1 MSTDLLALDPAVRDD
16 SFVDTTHR
24 IHHAAFQT
32 DRLDP
37 VRLETAT
44 RLPVRSS
51 RLLAPQPR
59 QMSVHSCDDG
69 NQVVH
74 AVEVDA
80 ALYMEL
86 ELPAGS
92 RYRVTAERPDGLLVN
107 HEPVVLGAVVDLPMG
122 GPLRVASRGRYEL
135 TIVTRHPTGHSQ
147 HPEKA
152 PAGMV
157 PLAPEGDGPQQVRRL
172 LDHARLL
179 WTTAPAPA
187 RRPASSA
194 HVLDVVEQVLVQQ
207 PYGVLHPSD
216 FATPASIS
224 VRSLERAMQKAYAMG
239 PKRWITATRLN
250 TAHRHLSR
258 PGADDRTVAQIAR
271 RCGFQHAGRFSQ
283 AYRALFGDYPHDVL
297 VPSAPALERSAA

>member
-1 MSTDLLALDPAVRDD
+1 MSTDLLALDPAVSDD
-16 SFVDTTHR
+16 SFVDAAHR

-37 VRLETAT
+37 VRLAAAT

-59 QMSVHSCDDG
+59 QFTVRSCDDG

-74 AVEVDA
+74 VVEADA
-80 ALYMEL
+80 ALYIEFD
-86 ELPAGS
+86 LPAGS
-92 RYRVTAERPDGLLVN
+92 RYRVTAERPEGLMVN
-107 HEPVVLGAVVDLPMG
+107 HEPAVIGAVVDLPMG
-122 GPLRVASRGRYEL
+122 GPLRIASRGRFEL
-135 TIVTRHPTGHSQ
+135 AIVTRHPAQ
-147 HPEKA
+147 HADDKP

-157 PLAPEGDGPQQVRRL
+157 PLSTEGDGPQQVRRL
-172 LDHARLL
+172 LDQARLL
-179 WTTAPAPA
+179 WTTTPSPA
-187 RRPASSA
+187 RRPASSS
-194 HVLDVVEQVLVQQ
+194 HVLDVVEQVLGQQ

-216 FATPASIS
+216 FATPAGIS
-224 VRSLERAMQKAYAMG
+224 VRSLERAMQKAYGMG

-250 TAHRHLSR
+250 TAHQHLSR

-297 VPSAPALERSAA
+297 VPSAPAAGSDRSA